1 MPKEIVRQVLF
12 KQGLKR
18 TFVLKGQKKKHDE
31 QCDLVIQRTFK
42 NVTAEIKVQSEK
54 SLETSDFNWENWIKA
69 MKNFILE
76 SCAPLFTNSAKEQYL
91 CMTQSRKTTTAVS
104 GSPGMCSIAYILRI
118 LIALQSP

>member
-69 MKNFILE
+69 MKI
-76 SCAPLFTNSAKEQYL
+76 SSAKVVHRYL
-91 CMTQSRKTTTAVS
+91 QTAQKN
-104 GSPGMCSIAYILRI
+104 SICV
-118 LIALQSP
+118 